1 MINMY
6 YIMTDLEIVVDSKK
20 LFYLKLFQ
28 SFIK

>member
-6 YIMTDLEIVVDSKK
+6 YIVTDLEIVVDSKK
-20 LFYLKLFQ
+20 LFYLKLFH